1 MNTINFIQ
9 TGGVPFTNDVAQ
21 QFENA
26 YKIFNAYGALAG
38 DKTII
43 SGCVENGSSVSDGF
57 IYANNEL
64 FYFEG
69 GSKSDNIF
77 LNVQNIDKVFEDQTT
92 KTLIK
97 IRTLK
102 FGNAIDNV
110 WAWSDFKRIDTMLSL
125 MARLDTLEA
134 DQIITN
140 AKLAIFTQGGV
151 VFPWFKAVEDIPEGF
166 APVWDIAGKTIVGL
180 DPNDADFNAVGK
192 LFGSKTHTLTVEEL
206 PRHRFSLFGG
216 DGINTTQINKN
227 PNGTAASVFDSP
239 SANSDWNGAITTAA
253 GEASFGKTNY
263 LGNNQPHNNV
273 QPSIVANYIEWVG
286 LAQS

>member
-1 MNTINFIQ
+1 MNTLNFIQ
-9 TGGVPFTNDVAQ
+9 TGGVPFTNNVAAE
-21 QFENA
+21 FEKA
-26 YKIFNAYGALAG
+26 YSIFNAYGAMAG

-43 SGCVENGSSVSDGF
+43 SGCLENGSSVSDGF
-57 IYANNEL
+57 IYVNNEL

-77 LNVQNIDKVFEDQTT
+77 LNVENIDKVFEDQTT

-125 MARLDTLEA
+125 MLRLDTLEA
-134 DQIITN
+134 AQTITN

-151 VFPWFKAVEDIPEGF
+151 VFPWFKSVDDIPKGF
-166 APVWDIAGKTIVGL
+166 GPVWDIAGRTIVGL
-180 DPNDADFNAVGK
+180 DPKDADFNAVGK
-192 LFGSKTHTLTVEEL
+192 LFGSKKHTLTIEEIPNHKHSTSPFNKFVAKASEL
-206 PRHRFSLFGG
+206 GRGYST
-216 DGINTTQINKN
+216 DGLDDSNSSTELAI
-227 PNGTAASVFDSP
+227 GMLDSVKM
-239 SANSDWNGAITTAA
+239 TTATEKSI
-253 GEASFGKTNY
+253 GGS
-263 LGNNQPHNNV
+263 QPHNNV

>member
-21 QFENA
+21 EFENA

-57 IYANNEL
+57 VYVNNEL

-125 MARLDTLEA
+125 MARLDNLEA
-134 DQIITN
+134 SQTITN

-151 VFPWFKAVEDIPEGF
+151 VFPWFKSVEDIPEGF
-166 APVWDIAGKTIVGL
+166 APVWNIAGKTIVGL
-180 DPNDADFNAVGK
+180 DPNDTDFDAVGK
-192 LFGSKTHTLTVEEL
+192 LFGSKKHKLTTSEL
-206 PRHRFSLFGG
+206 PKHRFKLAVPTGQYSYPPLTPNNSLATINNQGNDGNYVLGGHSTEPTVGQSSEVGG
-216 DGINTTQINKN
+216 DL
-227 PNGTAASVFDSP
+227 
-239 SANSDWNGAITTAA
+239 
-253 GEASFGKTNY
+253 E
-263 LGNNQPHNNV
+263 HNNV

>member
-9 TGGVPFTNDVAQ
+9 TGGVPFTNNVAAE
-21 QFENA
+21 FEKA
-26 YKIFNAYGALAG
+26 YSIFNAYGAMAG

-43 SGCVENGSSVSDGF
+43 SGCLENGSSVSDGF
-57 IYANNEL
+57 IYVNNEL

-77 LNVQNIDKVFEDQTT
+77 LNVENIDKVFEDQTT

-102 FGNAIDNV
+102 FGNAIENV

-125 MARLDTLEA
+125 MLRLDTLEA
-134 DQIITN
+134 SQTITN

-166 APVWDIAGKTIVGL
+166 APVWNIAGKTIVGL
-180 DPNDADFNAVGK
+180 DPNDTDFDTVGK
-192 LFGSKTHTLTVEEL
+192 LFGSKKHKLTTSELPKHRFKLAVPTGQNSYPTLT
-206 PRHRFSLFGG
+206 PNNSLATINNKGNDGNYVLGGTTGEPTVGQSSEVGG
-216 DGINTTQINKN
+216 DL
-227 PNGTAASVFDSP
+227 
-239 SANSDWNGAITTAA
+239 
-253 GEASFGKTNY
+253 E
-263 LGNNQPHNNV
+263 HNNV

-286 LAQS
+286 LD

>member
-21 QFENA
+21 EFENA

-43 SGCVENGSSVSDGF
+43 SGCLENGSSVSDGF
-57 IYANNEL
+57 VYVNGEL

-77 LNVQNIDKVFEDQTT
+77 LNEQNIDKVFEDQTT

-102 FGNAIDNV
+102 FGNAIVNV

-134 DQIITN
+134 AQTITN

-166 APVWDIAGKTIVGL
+166 EPVWNIAGRTIVGL
-180 DPNDADFNAVGK
+180 DPNDTDFNAVGK
-192 LFGSKTHTLTVEEL
+192 IFGDKIHTLKVEEIPNHKHSTSPFNKFVAKASEL
-206 PRHRFSLFGG
+206 GRGYST
-216 DGINTTQINKN
+216 DGLDDSNSSTELAV
-227 PNGTAASVFDSP
+227 GMLDSVKM
-239 SANSDWNGAITTAA
+239 TTATEKSI
-253 GEASFGKTNY
+253 GGS
-263 LGNNQPHNNV
+263 QPHNNV

>member
-21 QFENA
+21 EFENA

-57 IYANNEL
+57 IYVNSEL

-77 LNVQNIDKVFEDQTT
+77 LNEQNIDKVFEDQTT

-125 MARLDTLEA
+125 MLRLDTLEA
-134 DQIITN
+134 SQTITN

-166 APVWDIAGKTIVGL
+166 APVWNIAGKTIVGL

-192 LFGSKTHTLTVEEL
+192 LFGSKTHQLTVEEL
-206 PRHRFSLFGG
+206 PRHRHGTTGNTAPNDGG
-216 DGINTTQINKN
+216 IGNFANGSGSESNTKLYTDYE
-227 PNGTAASVFDSP
+227 GLD
-239 SANSDWNGAITTAA
+239 
-253 GEASFGKTNY
+253 Y
-263 LGNNQPHNNV
+263 PHNNV

-286 LAQS
+286 LD

>member
-57 IYANNEL
+57 IYVNSEL

-77 LNVQNIDKVFEDQTT
+77 LNEQNIDKVFEDQTT

-102 FGNAIDNV
+102 FGNAIENV

-125 MARLDTLEA
+125 MLRLDTLEA
-134 DQIITN
+134 SQTITN
-140 AKLAIFTQGGV
+140 AKLAIFTKGGV
-151 VFPWFKAVEDIPEGF
+151 VFPWFKAVEDIPKGF
-166 APVWDIAGKTIVGL
+166 APVWNIAGKTIVGL
-180 DPNDADFNAVGK
+180 DPNDTDFNTVGK
-192 LFGSKTHTLTVEEL
+192 LFGSKKHKLTTSEL
-206 PRHRFSLFGG
+206 PKHRFKIATTTGQNSYPPLNSNNFLVTINNQGNDGNYLLGGTTGEPTVGQSSEVGG
-216 DGINTTQINKN
+216 DL
-227 PNGTAASVFDSP
+227 
-239 SANSDWNGAITTAA
+239 
-253 GEASFGKTNY
+253 E
-263 LGNNQPHNNV
+263 HNNV

-286 LAQS
+286 LD

>member
-21 QFENA
+21 EFENA

-57 IYANNEL
+57 IYVNNEL

-77 LNVQNIDKVFEDQTT
+77 LNEQNIDKVFEDQTT

-125 MARLDTLEA
+125 MLRLDTLEA
-134 DQIITN
+134 SQTITN

-166 APVWDIAGKTIVGL
+166 APVWNIAGKTIVGL
-180 DPNDADFNAVGK
+180 DPNDTDFDTVGK
-192 LFGSKTHTLTVEEL
+192 LFGSKKHKLTTSELPKHRFKLAVPTGQNSYPTLT
-206 PRHRFSLFGG
+206 PNNSLATINNNGDDGNYLLGGHSAEPTVGQSSEVGG
-216 DGINTTQINKN
+216 DL
-227 PNGTAASVFDSP
+227 
-239 SANSDWNGAITTAA
+239 
-253 GEASFGKTNY
+253 E
-263 LGNNQPHNNV
+263 HNNV

-286 LAQS
+286 LAQQ

>member
-43 SGCVENGSSVSDGF
+43 SGCLENGSSVSDGF
-57 IYANNEL
+57 IYVNNEL

-102 FGNAIDNV
+102 FGNAIENV
-110 WAWSDFKRIDTMLSL
+110 WAWSEFKRIDTMLSL
-125 MARLDTLEA
+125 MARLDNLEA
-134 DQIITN
+134 SQIITN

-166 APVWDIAGKTIVGL
+166 APVWNIAGKTIVGL
-180 DPNDADFNAVGK
+180 DPNDTDFDTVGK
-192 LFGSKTHTLTVEEL
+192 LFGSKKHYLSIEEM
-206 PRHRFSLFGG
+206 PNHKHSTSPFNKFVASASDIPGADSTTSLDSNNDTTEIAIGNLDSAKMIIATEKPMGG
-216 DGINTTQINKN
+216 
-227 PNGTAASVFDSP
+227 
-239 SANSDWNGAITTAA
+239 
-253 GEASFGKTNY
+253 
-263 LGNNQPHNNV
+263 NQPHNNV

-286 LAQS
+286 LD

>member
-21 QFENA
+21 EFENA

-57 IYANNEL
+57 IYVNNEL

-77 LNVQNIDKVFEDQTT
+77 LNVENIDKVFEDQTT

-125 MARLDTLEA
+125 MARLDNLEA
-134 DQIITN
+134 SQIITN

-166 APVWDIAGKTIVGL
+166 APVWNIAGKTIVGL
-180 DPNDADFNAVGK
+180 DPNDTDFDTVGK
-192 LFGSKTHTLTVEEL
+192 LFGSKKHKLTTSELPKHRFKLAVPTGQYSYPTLT
-206 PRHRFSLFGG
+206 PNNSLATINNQKNDGNYVLGGTTTEPTVGQSSEVGG
-216 DGINTTQINKN
+216 DL
-227 PNGTAASVFDSP
+227 
-239 SANSDWNGAITTAA
+239 
-253 GEASFGKTNY
+253 E
-263 LGNNQPHNNV
+263 HNNV

-286 LAQS
+286 LD

>member
-9 TGGVPFTNDVAQ
+9 TGGVPFTNNVAAE
-21 QFENA
+21 FEKA
-26 YKIFNAYGALAG
+26 YSIFNAYGALAG

-43 SGCVENGSSVSDGF
+43 SGCLENGSSVSDGF
-57 IYANNEL
+57 VYVNGEL

-77 LNVQNIDKVFEDQTT
+77 LNEQNIDKVFEDQTT

-102 FGNAIDNV
+102 FGNAIENV
-110 WAWSDFKRIDTMLSL
+110 WAWSDFKRIDTMLSI

-140 AKLAIFTQGGV
+140 AKLAIFTRGGV
-151 VFPWFKAVEDIPEGF
+151 VLPWRRTVAEIPAGF
-166 APVWDIAGKTIVGL
+166 APVWDIAGRTIVGL
-180 DPNDADFNAVGK
+180 DPNDTDFDALGK
-192 LFGSKTHTLTVEEL
+192 LFGSKKHKLTTSEL
-206 PRHRFSLFGG
+206 PKHRFKLAVPTGQNSYPTLNSNNFLVTINNQGNDGNYVLGGHSTEPTVGQSSEVGG
-216 DGINTTQINKN
+216 DL
-227 PNGTAASVFDSP
+227 
-239 SANSDWNGAITTAA
+239 
-253 GEASFGKTNY
+253 E
-263 LGNNQPHNNV
+263 HNNV

-286 LAQS
+286 LD

>member
-1 MNTINFIQ
+1 MNIINFIQ
-9 TGGVPFTNDVAQ
+9 TGGVPFTNNVAAE
-21 QFENA
+21 FEKA
-26 YKIFNAYGALAG
+26 YSIFNAYGAIAG

-43 SGCVENGSSVSDGF
+43 SGCVENGNSVSAGF
-57 IYANNEL
+57 LYVNNEL

-69 GSKSDNIF
+69 GAKSDNIF

-102 FGNAIDNV
+102 FGNAIENV

-134 DQIITN
+134 AQTITN

-166 APVWDIAGKTIVGL
+166 APVWNVAGKTIVGL

-192 LFGSKTHTLTVEEL
+192 LFGSKKHTLTIEEI
-206 PRHRFSLFGG
+206 PNHKHSTSPF
-216 DGINTTQINKN
+216 NKFV
-227 PNGTAASVFDSP
+227 AKASELGSGYSPTGLDDSNSSTELAIGMLD
-239 SANSDWNGAITTAA
+239 SAKMTTATEKSI
-253 GEASFGKTNY
+253 GGS
-263 LGNNQPHNNV
+263 QPHNNV

-286 LAQS
+286 LD

>member
-9 TGGVPFTNDVAQ
+9 TGGVPFTNNVAAE
-21 QFENA
+21 FEKA
-26 YKIFNAYGALAG
+26 YSIFNAYGQIAG

-43 SGCVENGSSVSDGF
+43 SGCVENGTNVSDGF
-57 IYANNEL
+57 IYVAGEL

-69 GSKSDNIF
+69 GIKSDNIF
-77 LNVQNIDKVFEDQTT
+77 LNVENIDKVFEDQTT

-102 FGNAIDNV
+102 FGNAIENV
-110 WAWSDFKRIDTMLSL
+110 WEWSDFKRIDTMLSI
-125 MARLDTLEA
+125 MTRLDTLEA

-151 VFPWFKAVEDIPEGF
+151 VFPWFKSVDDIPEGF

-192 LFGSKTHTLTVEEL
+192 LFGSKTHKLTIEEMPSHTHTLFFNEY
-206 PRHRFSLFGG
+206 P
-216 DGINTTQINKN
+216 DGATAN
-227 PNGTAASVFDSP
+227 PGYD
-239 SANSDWNGAITTAA
+239 G
-253 GEASFGKTNY
+253 
-263 LGNNQPHNNV
+263 GNNHYQQNISKTTSSAGGNSPHNNV

-286 LAQS
+286 LD

>member
-21 QFENA
+21 EFENA

-57 IYANNEL
+57 IYVNNEL

-110 WAWSDFKRIDTMLSL
+110 WAWSEFKRIDTMLSL
-125 MARLDTLEA
+125 MARLDNLEA
-134 DQIITN
+134 YQTITN

-166 APVWDIAGKTIVGL
+166 APVWNIAGKTIVGL
-180 DPNDADFNAVGK
+180 DPNDTDFDAVGK
-192 LFGSKTHTLTVEEL
+192 LFGSKKHKLTVEEL
-206 PRHRFSLFGG
+206 PRHRHGTTGNTAPNDS
-216 DGINTTQINKN
+216 GIGNFANGSGSESNTKLYTDYE
-227 PNGTAASVFDSP
+227 VLD
-239 SANSDWNGAITTAA
+239 
-253 GEASFGKTNY
+253 Y
-263 LGNNQPHNNV
+263 PHNNV
-273 QPSIVANYIEWVG
+273 QPSIVAHYIEWVV
-286 LAQS
+286 LAQR

>member
-21 QFENA
+21 EFENA

-57 IYANNEL
+57 IYVNNEL

-125 MARLDTLEA
+125 MLRLDTLEA
-134 DQIITN
+134 SQKITN

-166 APVWDIAGKTIVGL
+166 APVWNIAGKTIVGL
-180 DPNDADFNAVGK
+180 DPNDTDFDTVGK
-192 LFGSKTHTLTVEEL
+192 LFGAKKHKLTTSEL
-206 PRHRFSLFGG
+206 PKHRFKLAVPTGQNSYPPLTPNNSLATINNKGNDGNYVLGGTTGEPTVGQSSEVGG
-216 DGINTTQINKN
+216 DL
-227 PNGTAASVFDSP
+227 
-239 SANSDWNGAITTAA
+239 
-253 GEASFGKTNY
+253 E
-263 LGNNQPHNNV
+263 HNNV

-286 LAQS
+286 LD